1 VNRRR
6 NHTPVH
12 RFLHFVLLAAAAIG
26 AAGGVLIACYKNRQ
40 VRIARQIEQVEQRI
54 AEHEDDIRTVQM
66 RMDQMLNRYV
76 MRDQLRDLGSIML
89 PIPKSAIE
97 VVDPSSPP
105 PSRTVA
111 SARP

>member
-6 NHTPVH
+6 NQEPVN
-12 RFLHFVLLAAAAIG
+12 RFMILVMIGSAAIG
-26 AAGGVLIACYKNRQ
+26 AAGGILIAYYKNRQ
-40 VRIARQIEQVEQRI
+40 VKVARETEQVEERI
-54 AEHEDDIRTVQM
+54 AAHEDDIRTVEM

-76 MRDQLRDLGSIML
+76 MRDQLRDQGSAL
-89 PIPKSAIE
+89 RPIPKSVID
-97 VVDPSSPP
+97 VVDPSRPQ